1 MKPKTLVLA
10 MMGFVSFS
18 GGAISQYYRARHLH
32 PPSGV
37 TISLVLISALL
48 IFVWYRIDAD
58 QRSYRRTFF
67 LNLSVIALAVVALPY
82 YFFRSRGAKG
92 GLVAI
97 LLFILLLIV
106 SFFLSYMGQYFTY
119 YALKI

>member
-10 MMGFVSFS
+10 IIGFVSFS

-32 PPSGV
+32 PPTSLP
-37 TISLVLISALL
+37 ISLVLVSALL
-48 IFVWYRIDAD
+48 IFVWYRLDAD
-58 QRSYRRTFF
+58 QRSYRRAFF
-67 LNLSVIALAVVALPY
+67 LNLSVIALAVLALPY

-92 GLVAI
+92 GIVAT
-97 LLFILLLIV
+97 LLFIFLLLV

-119 YALKI
+119 YVVKI